1 MNIQGIEQIGFI
13 PSEFGNRA
21 NKHSSN
27 KNSGMDKV
35 SISDEAFAMAREYYS
50 NGISMIDSQDRNNII
65 KQDSDSSG
73 MSLTEKFKSYFDEYR
88 SSSNLFVENER
99 QSSDNSLSSSNE
111 NTSEK
116 TEKSISK
123 LERQLKDLIQE
134 MESIMNS
141 NLPDTEKEPRV
152 NEIQKKISELQ
163 SQINAYKQTLRASQ
177 TSAWKYKNQ
186 LLW

>member
-27 KNSGMDKV
+27 KN
-35 SISDEAFAMAREYYS
+35 ISDEAFAMAREYYS

-134 MESIMNS
+134 M
-141 NLPDTEKEPRV
+141 
-152 NEIQKKISELQ
+152 
-163 SQINAYKQTLRASQ
+163 
-177 TSAWKYKNQ
+177 
-186 LLW
+186 